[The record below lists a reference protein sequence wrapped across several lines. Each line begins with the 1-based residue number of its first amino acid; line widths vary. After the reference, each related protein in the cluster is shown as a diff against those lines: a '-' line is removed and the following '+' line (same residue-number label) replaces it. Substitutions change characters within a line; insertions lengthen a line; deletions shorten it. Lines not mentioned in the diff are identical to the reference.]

1 MLNTLPSLRVM
12 LCTVDRTRRDL
23 YMCPVWSKEVNH
35 YGCEEGRPLS
45 RKRSLSAA
53 EEMKGWSANNYRDCK
68 HINQF
73 ISRSNCLGFSA
84 WPVSHSH
91 FHLAAT
97 APDIVSH
104 TAAPQMILI
113 PRWQTV
119 EYFLIGGAARSQ
131 SKNFLWCF
139 VNAGQDGTSLLGL
152 LKCGKTV

>member
-1 MLNTLPSLRVM
+1 MWCCALWTARDAIYICVRY
-12 LCTVDRTRRDL
+12 DRKRSIIMDAKREDL
-23 YMCPVWSKEVNH
+23 LA
-35 YGCEEGRPLS
+35 G
-45 RKRSLSAA
+45 KRSLSAA